1 MGVYLQCFCPCTT
14 FFAAVFLVVKVLAP
28 PFFTVVMVSLFFTL
42 ALFLFFFVCV
52 SKLLPSRFGE
62 FCIVEISREF
72 LPFANFYFQ
81 FVAIIKEKKWNYGP
95 IFLNI
100 EKIYHIK

>member
-28 PFFTVVMVSLFFTL
+28 PFFTVVMISLFFTL
-42 ALFLFFFVCV
+42 ALFLFFCVCV

>member
-42 ALFLFFFVCV
+42 ALFLFFVCV
-52 SKLLPSRFGE
+52 CRNYFLHVSENFVLLKFLANSFLSRIFIFSFSCNYKGEKMELWADFSKYRE
-62 FCIVEISREF
+62 NIS
-72 LPFANFYFQ
+72 Y
-81 FVAIIKEKKWNYGP
+81 
-95 IFLNI
+95 
-100 EKIYHIK
+100 